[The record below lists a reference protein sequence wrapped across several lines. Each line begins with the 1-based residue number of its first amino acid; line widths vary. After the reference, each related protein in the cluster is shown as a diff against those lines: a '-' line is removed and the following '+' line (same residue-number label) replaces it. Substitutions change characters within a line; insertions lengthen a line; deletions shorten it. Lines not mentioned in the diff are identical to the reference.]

1 MIEQKGHRLSVVNAA
16 DGFGQQW
23 GDRER
28 PELGAIAEE
37 EEKKQCE
44 CSEFS
49 EFSRWSQRMTIT
61 SSSSF
66 PPEERCH

>member
-37 EEKKQCE
+37 EKKNSVNVRNFRNFRDGRRE
-44 CSEFS
+44 
-49 EFSRWSQRMTIT
+49 
-61 SSSSF
+61 
-66 PPEERCH
+66 

>member
-1 MIEQKGHRLSVVNAA
+1 VIEQKGHRLSVVNAA

-37 EEKKQCE
+37 EKKNSVNVRNFRNFRDGRRE
-44 CSEFS
+44 
-49 EFSRWSQRMTIT
+49 
-61 SSSSF
+61 
-66 PPEERCH
+66 